1 MIDPSLRAS
10 ALILTVALAACPAP
24 PGPGAQRETTAAD
37 AAASAAQQPTSPTA
51 MTPIAAGDRLYS
63 ATSSGFEESAQ
74 RVVSDR
80 AQWESD
86 WRQLHGGLTA
96 GSTPPVDFA
105 REAVVLVAMGTRNSG
120 GHAVRIDG
128 TSPSASDLIVHVTLV
143 SPGASC
149 MTTQEITQPA
159 EAVRVRKPAGRVR
172 VVTRAE
178 TMAC

>member
-1 MIDPSLRAS
+1 MIDLSLRAS
-10 ALILTVALAACPAP
+10 ALIVTVVLAACSSSPAP
-24 PGPGAQRETTAAD
+24 TTERDTTAAD
-37 AAASAAQQPTSPTA
+37 AAASPAQPPTTSA
-51 MTPIAAGDRLYS
+51 MTPTAATDRLYS

-80 AQWESD
+80 SQWERD
-86 WRQLHGGLTA
+86 WRQLHGGLEA
-96 GSTPPVDFA
+96 GGAPAVDFA
-105 REAVVLVAMGTRNSG
+105 RDVVVLVAMGMRNSG

-128 TSPSASDLIVHVTLV
+128 VSPSGTDLIVHVTLV

-172 VVTRAE
+172 VVTRTE
-178 TMAC
+178 TRTC